1 VPIVIDHDARILEVS
16 GTRAPLELSSSEA
29 PLRLRILADRGM
41 VETFVGDGQVVLC
54 SKRSSEPSES
64 WIRVRNGSIDESSL
78 SIARLKPALG
88 P

>member
-1 VPIVIDHDARILEVS
+1 
-16 GTRAPLELSSSEA
+16 
-29 PLRLRILADRGM
+29 LADRGM